1 MTDDAQ
7 SVESMAPPNPRNMAE
22 LVGRGHRAAARA
34 GDLVWVGSHALATRD
49 IHSGAEAAVAVIAQ
63 ALDEEGSRVE
73 DLVRVG
79 AYYDQALD
87 DADIRRAIRVALPDT
102 ARPVVNLLP
111 VQEPALPGAALVVD
125 VAAASGPRA
134 TTDDADFPR
143 AVRVGDR
150 IWVGG
155 TRGTGEGILAQTSD
169 VIARLTSTATEAGAT
184 LDDCVKM
191 NISYV
196 GGGTEAD
203 WEPTAKLRGAAFSEP
218 AAAATGIPYPRLG
231 GNALTQFE
239 MLSVAGSNGTRR
251 HGWPDGHWDW
261 PIHLPWKHACR
272 AGDLVTVGGQVS
284 LVGRGEILDPGDLGR
299 QTATALQNIERT
311 LATVE
316 ARMSDVTQV
325 TAFYEGSPADLETI
339 LALTRTAFGERPPP
353 IVPVPLPFLAYR
365 EMVVEIEVI
374 AVALSR

>member
-7 SVESMAPPNPRNMAE
+7 AE
-22 LVGRGHRAAARA
+22 VVGRGHRAAARA
-34 GDLVWVGSHALATRD
+34 DNVVWVGSHALATRD
-49 IHSGAEAAVAVIAQ
+49 VRSGAEAAVAAIAQ
-63 ALDEEGSRVE
+63 ALDGERSNIE

-79 AYYDQALD
+79 VYYDQALD
-87 DADIRRAIRVALPDT
+87 DADVRRAIRSVLPDT
-102 ARPVVNLLP
+102 ARPVVSLLP
-111 VQEPALPGAALVVD
+111 VREPALPGAALVVD
-125 VAAASGPRA
+125 AAAASGPRA
-134 TTDDADFPR
+134 TTGDADFPR

-155 TRGTGEGILAQTSD
+155 TRGSGAGILAQTGD
-169 VIARLTSTATEAGAT
+169 VIAGLRSTAKEAGAT

-196 GGGTEAD
+196 GGGTAAD
-203 WEPTAKLRGAAFSEP
+203 WEPTAKLRGAAFQEP
-218 AAAATGIPYPRLG
+218 AAAATGIPYPRLAG
-231 GNALTQFE
+231 GALTQFE
-239 MLSVAGSNGTRR
+239 MLSVAGSTGMRR
-251 HGWPDGHWDW
+251 HGWPQGHWDW

-284 LVGRGEILDPGDLGR
+284 LRGRGEVVNPGDRGR
-299 QTATALQNIERT
+299 QTATALRNIQRA
-311 LATVE
+311 LATVD

-325 TAFYEGSPADLETI
+325 TAFYEGTPSDLETI

-365 EMVVEIEVI
+365 DMVIEIEVI
-374 AVALSR
+374 GLALSGRRPPGRAYDATSP